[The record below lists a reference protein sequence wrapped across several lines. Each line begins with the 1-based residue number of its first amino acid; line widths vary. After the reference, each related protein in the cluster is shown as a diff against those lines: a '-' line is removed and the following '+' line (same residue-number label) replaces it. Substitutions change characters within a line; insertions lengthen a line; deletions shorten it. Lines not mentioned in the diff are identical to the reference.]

1 MNKNFRSGKTTIK
14 PLLGIIMSN
23 NREKDKKDKISR
35 HWCGNLGASVIL
47 MESDRGESKCLSS
60 HLCGGDSAH
69 CGKHSQGGG
78 DGAVGGQI
86 TM

>member
-1 MNKNFRSGKTTIK
+1 MA
-14 PLLGIIMSN
+14 N